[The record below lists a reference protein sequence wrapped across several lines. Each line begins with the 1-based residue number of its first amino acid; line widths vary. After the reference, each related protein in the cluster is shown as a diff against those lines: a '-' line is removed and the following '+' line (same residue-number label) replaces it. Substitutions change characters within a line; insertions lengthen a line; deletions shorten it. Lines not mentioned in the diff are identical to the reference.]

1 MASCSVLD
9 TAWAQPLAS
18 SSMGD
23 RSPKATQKQAA
34 QKQSKAGAD
43 KQKKAQAVAAKH
55 VPEVK
60 KTKK

>member
-1 MASCSVLD
+1 
-9 TAWAQPLAS
+9 
-18 SSMGD
+18 MGD

-34 QKQSKAGAD
+34 QKQSKAGAA
-43 KQKKAQAVAAKH
+43 KQKKDQAVAAKH